1 MKTMKTTTKGRPD
14 YSLGFLKTVLVG
26 GTIAA
31 TLLGTRLLGQ
41 QAVPNNEPVM
51 VVVPAE
57 SPQEQYALPPTY
69 TNAGRSTQIEL
80 QPIPQAI
87 TPRIAPITRTRSSR

>member
-1 MKTMKTTTKGRPD
+1 MKTTTKPGRAD

-41 QAVPNNEPVM
+41 QATSTNEPVM
-51 VVVPAE
+51 VVVPAAPSQGE
-57 SPQEQYALPPTY
+57 YALPPTY
-69 TNAGRSTQIEL
+69 TNASRGTQIEL

-87 TPRIAPITRTRSSR
+87 TPRIAPVARTRSSR

>member
-1 MKTMKTTTKGRPD
+1 MKTTTKPGRPD
-14 YSLGFLKTVLVG
+14 YSLGFLKTILVV

-31 TLLGTRLLGQ
+31 TFLGTRLLGQ
-41 QAVPNNEPVM
+41 QAIPNNEPVT

-57 SPQEQYALPPTY
+57 SSQEQYALPPTY

-87 TPRIAPITRTRSSR
+87 TPRIAPITRTRSSQ

>member
-1 MKTMKTTTKGRPD
+1 MKTTTKPGRPD
-14 YSLGFLKTVLVG
+14 YSLGFLKTILVV

-31 TLLGTRLLGQ
+31 TFLGTRLLGQ
-41 QAVPNNEPVM
+41 QAIPDNEPVT
-51 VVVPAE
+51 VVVPAD
-57 SPQEQYALPPTY
+57 SPQGEYALPPTY
-69 TNAGRSTQIEL
+69 TNPGRTTQIEL